1 MAPNM
6 TSSYRINQHSLH
18 SARLADYNELNQQ
31 LVEGLQRYIDDQETR
46 KTHEFFGRYENIYID
61 AEKIPALNRV
71 IRTVTEIAAEIL
83 QQPSEELKAGL
94 WFNLMNPGDR
104 TTLHRHD
111 DDDEL
116 LSAVYYVKV
125 PENSGEL
132 ILGGPPMHC
141 RVTPE
146 EGLFVFFPPA
156 MPHEVTENL
165 SQHSRIS
172 LGINIGPQQRAD

>member
-1 MAPNM
+1 MSLDKPLD
-6 TSSYRINQHSLH
+6 YRLNQHSLH
-18 SARLADYNELNQQ
+18 SARLASYTELNQQ
-31 LVEGLQRYIDDQETR
+31 LAEGLQRFIDDQDTR

-61 AEKIPALNRV
+61 AAKIPAISQVLRM
-71 IRTVTEIAAEIL
+71 VTEIAAEIL
-83 QQPSEELKAGL
+83 QQPAEGLKAGL
-94 WFNLMNPGDR
+94 WFNLMQPGDR

-132 ILGGPPMHC
+132 VLVKPPMHC

-146 EGLFVFFPPA
+146 EGLFVFFPPD

-172 LGINIGPQQRAD
+172 LGINIGPKQRDD

>member
-172 LGINIGPQQRAD
+172 LGINIGPQQRDD

>member
-1 MAPNM
+1 M
-6 TSSYRINQHSLH
+6 TFMNLDYRLSRHSLH
-18 SARLADYNELNQQ
+18 TARLADHHELNQQ
-31 LVEGLQRYIDDQETR
+31 LIEGLQRFIDDQDTR

-61 AEKIPALNRV
+61 AEKIPAISQVL
-71 IRTVTEIAAEIL
+71 IKVTEIAADIL
-83 QQPSEELKAGL
+83 QRPAGELKAGL

-125 PENSGEL
+125 PQNSGQL
-132 ILGGPPMHC
+132 VLSRPPLDC

-146 EGLFVFFPPA
+146 EGLFVFFPPD

-172 LGINIGPQQRAD
+172 LGINIGPRQRDD

>member
-1 MAPNM
+1 M
-6 TSSYRINQHSLH
+6 TLDTPLNYRLNRHGMH
-18 SARLADYNELNQQ
+18 SARLSDYNELNQQ
-31 LVEGLQRYIDDQETR
+31 LVAGLQQHINDQDTR

-61 AEKIPALNRV
+61 ADKIPALRMV
-71 IRTVTEIAAEIL
+71 IHTVTEIAAEIL
-83 QQPSEELKAGL
+83 QQPAEQLKAGL
-94 WFNLMNPGDR
+94 WFNLMKPGDR

-132 ILGGPPMHC
+132 LLSRPPLHC
-141 RVTPE
+141 RVAPE
-146 EGLFVFFPPA
+146 EGLFVFFPPD
-156 MPHEVTENL
+156 MPHEVSENL

-172 LGINIGPQQRAD
+172 LGINIGPKQRDE